1 MLQKNSLELIKFANA
16 QTSLIC
22 EAIGYA
28 GKDGKWH
35 NKIGLVMVLRD
46 AQNKAVKTLR
56 YYVDIP
62 SVKVLCHD
70 LWNLRLKDE
79 VNEYKKTEKA
89 ERALRITPKEQ
100 SYRFSVMNTVEGK
113 KESLYFDLSQ
123 NQARQMAITVLD
135 YLRAYEMAWAMRMF
149 GQEDEPV
156 SE

>member
-1 MLQKNSLELIKFANA
+1 MIQRESLELIKFANA
-16 QTSLIC
+16 QTSLIF
-22 EAIGYA
+22 EAVSYMDKE
-28 GKDGKWH
+28 GKRR

-56 YYVDIP
+56 YYVDIA

-123 NQARQMAITVLD
+123 NQVRQMAITVLD
-135 YLRAYEMAWAMRMF
+135 YLRAYEMAWAMRKF
-149 GQEDEPV
+149 GKEDEPV
-156 SE
+156 RE